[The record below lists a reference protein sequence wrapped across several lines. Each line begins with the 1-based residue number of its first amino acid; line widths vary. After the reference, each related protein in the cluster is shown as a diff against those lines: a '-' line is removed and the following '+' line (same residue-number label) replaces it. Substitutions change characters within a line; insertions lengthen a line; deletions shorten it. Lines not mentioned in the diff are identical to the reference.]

1 MEDASKGWEALAE
14 EFATARSTIGSQ
26 VVRQWTQGL
35 RPHSEVVDIGCGS
48 GLPISQILVNAGFN
62 VFGIDASPTLL
73 SMFRHRFPAA
83 PAACETVQTTTFFGQ
98 QFDGAIAI
106 GLLFL
111 LSEDD
116 QRTMIDK
123 VGQALRPGGRFLFS
137 APRVQC
143 AWRDLQTGQPS
154 LSLGEA
160 EYQLQLRRAGMLLKN
175 IYVDEG
181 GNHYFD
187 AVVDASNAIPT
198 SSRLP

>member
-1 MEDASKGWEALAE
+1 MEDASTGWEAIAE
-14 EFATARSTIGSQ
+14 DFVAARSAIGSQ

-35 RPHSEVVDIGCGS
+35 TPHSEVVDIGCGS
-48 GLPISQILVNAGFN
+48 GLPISQILVDAGFN

-73 SMFRHRFPAA
+73 SMFRRRFPAA
-83 PAACETVQTTTFFGQ
+83 PAACETVQTTTFFSQ
-98 QFDGAIAI
+98 QFDGAVAI
-106 GLLFL
+106 GLVFL

-116 QRTMIDK
+116 QRTMIDR

-137 APRVQC
+137 APRTQC

-160 EYQLQLRRAGMLLKN
+160 EYQRRLRRAGMLLKD

-198 SSRLP
+198 VSRLP